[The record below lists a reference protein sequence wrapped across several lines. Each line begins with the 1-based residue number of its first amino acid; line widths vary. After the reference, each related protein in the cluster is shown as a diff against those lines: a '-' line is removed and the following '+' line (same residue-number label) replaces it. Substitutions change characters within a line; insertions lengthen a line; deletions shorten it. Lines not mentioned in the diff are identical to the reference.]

1 MEGWGGEP
9 TPEVCHSPTNQ
20 VRLATRTMVRIESQV
35 FRGCTVMTHHSL
47 LVRPAVNSKDEVTVP
62 PSLQYFAV
70 QKHREDGAM
79 VECHL

>member
-1 MEGWGGEP
+1 
-9 TPEVCHSPTNQ
+9 
-20 VRLATRTMVRIESQV
+20 
-35 FRGCTVMTHHSL
+35 MTHHSL